1 VSGSEVGSCHQQQN
15 SKGGKAQGGQY
26 MAGWAGLLQA
36 SSPKSINHYG
46 DRKIRRRKS
55 LKKIKINHIKKI

>member
-1 VSGSEVGSCHQQQN
+1 
-15 SKGGKAQGGQY
+15 

-55 LKKIKINHIKKI
+55 LKKNKNQPHKKNLKEPWCTF